1 MVDRKD
7 VSKAVLKRLPAYL
20 SYLKGLSDQLSP
32 NISATALAAAL
43 GSMVGHLTDGKKKY
57 AAYQQDIERLMA
69 ETAILTDKLFAL
81 IGKDADAFVPLSK
94 AYGIPKEDPSRGEV
108 LESALR
114 VAAEP
119 PMEILETLAELPSV
133 LEELLEKGSRLAIS
147 DVGCSA
153 TFCASASQ
161 GALLNLLVN
170 TRLMAD
176 KDYAAAQ
183 NAKAEALDAEIRSR
197 CEAVYARVKEALV

>member
-1 MVDRKD
+1 MELYNWVKD
-7 VSKAVLKRLPAYL
+7 LSSASPAP
-20 SYLKGLSDQLSP
+20 GGGGA
-32 NISATALAAAL
+32 SALVGALAAAL

-69 ETAILTDKLFAL
+69 ETAILTDKLFTL

-108 LESALR
+108 LEAALR

-119 PMEILETLAELPSV
+119 PMEILETLSELPSV

-197 CEAVYARVKEALV
+197 CEAVYAQVKEALV